1 MSRPRP
7 APRQLEH
14 PELDQIGIQQVL
26 DALVDPVR
34 RALVHELACQGA
46 DKACGSFGVDVAA
59 STLSHHFAVLRK
71 AGVIR
76 QYYAGTQKMN
86 SLRSEELGRR
96 FPGLLDAV
104 LAACEAE
111 GTIAAPV
118 VKGRAARIGGA

>member
-7 APRQLEH
+7 AIRQLEH
-14 PELDQIGIQQVL
+14 PELDQVGIQQVL

-46 DKACGSFGVDVAA
+46 EKTCGSFGVDVAT
-59 STLSHHFAVLRK
+59 STLSHHFAVLRE

-76 QYYAGTQKMN
+76 QHYAGTQKMN
-86 SLRSEELGRR
+86 SLRAEELGRR

-111 GTIAAPV
+111 GAAEASV
-118 VKGRAARIGGA
+118 VSGRAPHISGA